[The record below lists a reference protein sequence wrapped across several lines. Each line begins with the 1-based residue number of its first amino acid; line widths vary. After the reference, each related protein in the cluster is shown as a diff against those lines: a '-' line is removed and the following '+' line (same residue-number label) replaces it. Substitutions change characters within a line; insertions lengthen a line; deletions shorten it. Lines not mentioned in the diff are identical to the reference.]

1 MFTGAKE
8 VDTKYKISIIV
19 PAYNVE
25 KYIEKCS
32 MSILK
37 QTYENIEL
45 IIVND
50 GSTDNTGKIIDEIA
64 KSDSRVR
71 IIHKKNSGVSSTRNV
86 GIDNATGDY
95 IVFVDGDD
103 FLSDDCVKYMLS
115 LVEKTG
121 ADFCLSKHCYEA
133 NDEPQTKEETIQK
146 YNPDEATALLLSP
159 IVKVGCWNKIFKRS
173 FLNDNNI
180 RFSTEL
186 FYGEGLEFITT
197 AAQLSN
203 CVGVGNRK
211 VYYYRRNNEFSACTK
226 FNINNLKNGWISLN
240 YIEKNLTVNTESVR
254 TMLMHHKCNYCVGA
268 IVRMRSNRC
277 VKEYKDDYTI
287 WKQYLHKH
295 TRRLLF
301 KRNISLYR
309 KMLFLSGCLFPQ
321 LLVYMDNYRRKCIAK
336 NSVN

>member
-1 MFTGAKE
+1 MNG
-8 VDTKYKISIIV
+8 KYKISIIV

-32 MSILK
+32 ISILK

-50 GSTDNTGKIIDEIA
+50 GSTDNTAQIIDDIA
-64 KSDSRVR
+64 KLDNRVR
-71 IIHKKNSGVSSTRNV
+71 IIHKENAGVSSTRNV
-86 GIDNATGDY
+86 GIENATGDY

-103 FLSDDCVKYMLS
+103 FISADYIEYMLS
-115 LVEKTG
+115 LVETTG

-133 NDEPQTKEETIQK
+133 KDEPQTKVESVQK
-146 YNPDEATALLLSP
+146 FTPGEATALLLSP
-159 IVKVGCWNKIFKRS
+159 IVKVGCWNKIFKRT

-180 RFSTEL
+180 RFSIEL

-197 AAQLSN
+197 AAQRST
-203 CVGVGNRK
+203 CVGVGNKK

-240 YIEKNLTVNTESVR
+240 YIEEHLTVNEPPVVN
-254 TMLMHHKCNYCVGA
+254 MLIHHKCNYCVGA

-277 VKEYKDDYTI
+277 VKEYKDDYLI
-287 WKQYLHKH
+287 WKQYLHKN
-295 TRRLLF
+295 TRKLMF
-301 KRNISLYR
+301 KRDISFYR

-321 LLVYMDNYRRKCIAK
+321 LLVYMDNYRRKRIAK
-336 NSVN
+336 KSVN